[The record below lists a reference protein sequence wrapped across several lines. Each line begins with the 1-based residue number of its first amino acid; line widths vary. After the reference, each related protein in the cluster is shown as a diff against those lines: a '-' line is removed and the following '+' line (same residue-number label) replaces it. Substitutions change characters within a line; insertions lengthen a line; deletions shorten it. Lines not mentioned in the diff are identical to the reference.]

1 MGGTK
6 DMDKAHDEAANALL
20 SAMAEK
26 MGGALG
32 GMPEAGGNL
41 SAVRGEDQFGRTLW
55 EKGKNGALVVVKY
68 GAAWCKHCPMML
80 PEFGAAAR
88 RHPEAHFVLADV
100 DTLPE
105 TGKDIRFTPTFS
117 FYRGGVKLD
126 EITRTSPQQ
135 LRDHVWM
142 HAPDKPYVPD
152 DA

>member
-1 MGGTK
+1 MA
-6 DMDKAHDEAANALL
+6 DKAAHDAAANDVL
-20 SAMAEK
+20 SAMAAK
-26 MGGALG
+26 MGGAIG
-32 GMPEAGGNL
+32 GMPDAGGNL

-100 DTLPE
+100 DTLPD

-117 FYRGGVKLD
+117 FYR
-126 EITRTSPQQ
+126 
-135 LRDHVWM
+135 
-142 HAPDKPYVPD
+142 
-152 DA
+152 

>member
-1 MGGTK
+1 M
-6 DMDKAHDEAANALL
+6 
-20 SAMAEK
+20 
-26 MGGALG
+26 
-32 GMPEAGGNL
+32 
-41 SAVRGEDQFGRTLW
+41 
-55 EKGKNGALVVVKY
+55 
-68 GAAWCKHCPMML
+68 
-80 PEFGAAAR
+80 
-88 RHPEAHFVLADV
+88 

-152 DA
+152 EA

>member
-1 MGGTK
+1 
-6 DMDKAHDEAANALL
+6 
-20 SAMAEK
+20 
-26 MGGALG
+26 
-32 GMPEAGGNL
+32 MPEAGGNL

-117 FYRGGVKLD
+117 FYRSGVKLD